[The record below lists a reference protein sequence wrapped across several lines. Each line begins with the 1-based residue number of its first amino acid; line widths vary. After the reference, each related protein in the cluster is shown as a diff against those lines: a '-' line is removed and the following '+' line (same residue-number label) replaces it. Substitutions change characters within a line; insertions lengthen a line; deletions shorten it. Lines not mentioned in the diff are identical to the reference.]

1 MQDETA
7 SSSEEKWFVYG
18 PEKKEEVDKYIH
30 SKVNKWIAFVVLD
43 VVHGIGKLAFFVF

>member
-1 MQDETA
+1 LGFRKFSNRKQFADVKMQDETA

-30 SKVNKWIAFVVLD
+30 SR
-43 VVHGIGKLAFFVF
+43 

>member
-7 SSSEEKWFVYG
+7 SSFEEKWFVYG

-30 SKVNKWIAFVVLD
+30 SR
-43 VVHGIGKLAFFVF
+43 

>member
-18 PEKKEEVDKYIH
+18 LEKKEEVDKYIH
-30 SKVNKWIAFVVLD
+30 SR
-43 VVHGIGKLAFFVF
+43 